1 MTIFGH
7 GILKSASASCTR
19 IENIEIGFLAAVVN
33 KFVGNDKVCTARNSA
48 AIGGVCPRK
57 LKEMVFIFTATRVLI
72 NAYILVVLN
81 RAADFTVQKKAG
93 SAAVRLKIII
103 GFPCIR

>member
-1 MTIFGH
+1 MTIFDH

-19 IENIEIGFLAAVVN
+19 IENIEIGFLAAVIN
-33 KFVGNDKVCTARNSA
+33 KFVGNDKVCTARSSA

-57 LKEMVFIFTATRVLI
+57 LKEMVFIFTATRTLI
-72 NAYILVVLN
+72 NDYILVVLN
-81 RAADFTVQKKAG
+81 RAAAFTVQKETG
-93 SAAVRLKIII
+93 SAAVRLKIIV

>member
-1 MTIFGH
+1 MIIFEH
-7 GILKSASASCTR
+7 GIRKIGSPSCTR
-19 IENIEIGFLAAVVN
+19 IENIEGNLAAIVN
-33 KFVGNDKVCTARNSA
+33 KFVGSDKVCTARSSA

-57 LKEMVFIFTATRVLI
+57 LKEMVFIFTATRALI

-81 RAADFTVQKKAG
+81 RAAAFTVQKETG
-93 SAAVRLKIII
+93 SAAVQLKIII